1 MLPID
6 FWLSKCAQ
14 KNICF
19 CTCSDFI
26 LTPYRRS
33 CNFSTTSHT
42 LLWSWWIATS
52 KLYLFF
58 ITWIL
63 THVSRKTTPKI
74 FSHVIISKVL
84 IFDWV
89 VLTWIQVV
97 LDMGQSR
104 NWMFPLG
111 ISCRFLHCMSKELWY
126 ITSSLLSDEW
136 RSSYSRH
143 SSYTRKIIIVFEV
156 ILWNGFYKH
165 KIGIAY
171 VRTTNLSI

>member
-1 MLPID
+1 MEKKLKFENSLLSSNCLPCYQLI
-6 FWLSKCAQ
+6 SGCPNVPRKTSA
-14 KNICF
+14 F

-52 KLYLFF
+52 KLYLCF

-63 THVSRKTTPKI
+63 THVSRKTTPNI

-84 IFDWV
+84 RFDWV
-89 VLTWIQVV
+89 VLTWIQLL

-104 NWMFPLG
+104 NWMFPLQLRH
-111 ISCRFLHCMSKELWY
+111 RFLHCMPIELLY
-126 ITSSLLSDEW
+126 ITSSI
-136 RSSYSRH
+136 SRD
-143 SSYTRKIIIVFEV
+143 
-156 ILWNGFYKH
+156 
-165 KIGIAY
+165 
-171 VRTTNLSI
+171 